1 VSASAVDSNA
11 DRSQGKSYV
20 HLTSSISE
28 VQQKNLYIPREN
40 NTGQAHICPGATSLS
55 ETFLG
60 CSNGFNISTGETV
73 NGVTLSEVTLGGG
86 LYSSGDK
93 YYKASGVTGTGGV
106 EVSSSSSNTGGGGSG
121 GGGGGGFGADGNIS
135 WDEFSA
141 TAPVNSEKTF
151 TFEAVNNVEEQ
162 VTVSLSV
169 PDTRECSFFELRNP
183 SSGEG
188 FGDTADVDV
197 SAKSNGVPG
206 AASVE
211 ARVDMPGRG
220 SLGGDDVLSCDL
232 TESASSGEAVDLEL
246 RVEPGTSIL
255 GSLGATI
262 QNTLGLD
269 IGGLFSGPTIE
280 FLSITGGE
288 QEESGFTVPWI
299 VILGVLAGA
308 VYFVT
313 QR

>member
-1 VSASAVDSNA
+1 
-11 DRSQGKSYV
+11 
-20 HLTSSISE
+20 
-28 VQQKNLYIPREN
+28 
-40 NTGQAHICPGATSLS
+40 
-55 ETFLG
+55 
-60 CSNGFNISTGETV
+60 
-73 NGVTLSEVTLGGG
+73 
-86 LYSSGDK
+86 
-93 YYKASGVTGTGGV
+93 
-106 EVSSSSSNTGGGGSG
+106 
-121 GGGGGGFGADGNIS
+121 
-135 WDEFSA
+135 
-141 TAPVNSEKTF
+141 
-151 TFEAVNNVEEQ
+151 
-162 VTVSLSV
+162 LSV

-183 SSGEG
+183 SSGNG
-188 FGDTADVDV
+188 FGDSVDVDV

-246 RVEPGTSIL
+246 RVEPGSSVL

-262 QNTLGLD
+262 QNTIGLD
-269 IGGLFSGPTIE
+269 TGGLGSGPTVE